1 MSADRRDPALSRR
14 TFLGNAAALAGAAA
28 GGSALGSSEAAWAAN
43 TPPPASLAA
52 SPPPGFV
59 PLSEPGKIIKVSKSD
74 TLMPNGLFPK
84 ADVAQTMLERV
95 MMELTGETDINKAMA
110 RFIHKD
116 DKVAIK
122 MNGIAG
128 QTGATMAT
136 NKEIVLPI
144 VAAVL
149 AVGVPA
155 ANIMVYE
162 QYNSF
167 FNGTRVNAK
176 NLPPG
181 VQMGI
186 HANKDATM
194 PEIRVLGIRTKF
206 VRQLTEA
213 TAVINVALI
222 KDHSICGYTGCLKNM
237 THGST
242 INPHDFHAHNA
253 SPQIATL
260 YAQDVVKSRVRLHI
274 TDAFKLI
281 YDQGPLDKNPE
292 RRVPHD
298 AVYATTDPVAMDI
311 IGWGEVEKWR
321 KNKGLPTLA
330 KAGREPTYIRVAG
343 ELGLGVADKEQIRMR
358 EVTL

>member
-1 MSADRRDPALSRR
+1 MSAERSDPNLSRR
-14 TFLGNAAALAGAAA
+14 RFLGNAAALAGTAA
-28 GGSALGSSEAAWAAN
+28 GATALGSSGIVHAAA
-43 TPPPASLAA
+43 PAGLAA
-52 SPPPGFV
+52 SPPAGFV
-59 PLSEPGKIIKVSKSD
+59 PFAEPGKIVKVSKSD

-95 MMELTGETDINKAMA
+95 MTELTGETDINKAMA
-110 RFIHKD
+110 RFISKD

-136 NKEIVLPI
+136 NKEVVLPI

-149 AVGVPA
+149 ACGVPA

-167 FNGTRVNAK
+167 FNGCRVNAK

-181 VQMGI
+181 VQWGV

-206 VRQLTEA
+206 VRHFTDA

-222 KDHSICGYTGCLKNM
+222 KDHSICGYTGCLKNI

-274 TDAFKLI
+274 TDGFKLI

-298 AVYATTDPVAMDI
+298 AMYATTDPVAMDI

-343 ELGLGVADKEQIRMR
+343 ELGLGIADKEQIRMR

>member
-1 MSADRRDPALSRR
+1 MSAEPVDPTLSRR
-14 TFLGNAAALAGAAA
+14 RFLGNAAALAGAAA
-28 GGSALGSSEAAWAAN
+28 GASALGSSNVASAAA
-43 TPPPASLAA
+43 PASLAA
-52 SPPPGFV
+52 SPPAGFV
-59 PLSEPGKIIKVSKSD
+59 PLSEPGKIVKVSKSD
-74 TLMPNGLFPK
+74 TLMPNKLFPK
-84 ADVAQTMLERV
+84 EDVARTMLERV
-95 MMELTGETDINKAMA
+95 MTELTGETDINKAMA
-110 RFIHKD
+110 RYIHKD

-136 NKEIVLPI
+136 NKEIILPI
-144 VAAVL
+144 VAAVM

-155 ANIMVYE
+155 ANIVVYE

-176 NLPPG
+176 NLPAG
-181 VQMGI
+181 VLTAI

-194 PEIRVLGIRTKF
+194 PEIKVLGIRTKF
-206 VRQLTEA
+206 VRPLTEA
-213 TAVINVALI
+213 TAIINVALI
-222 KDHSICGYTGCLKNM
+222 KDHSICGYTGCLKNI

-253 SPQIATL
+253 SPQIAAL

-274 TDAFKLI
+274 TDGFKLI

-321 KNKGLPTLA
+321 KNKGLPTLV
-330 KAGREPTYIRVAG
+330 KAGREPSYIRVAG

>member
-1 MSADRRDPALSRR
+1 MSADRIDPTLSRR
-14 TFLGNAAALAGAAA
+14 RFLGNAAALAGVAA
-28 GGSALGSSEAAWAAN
+28 GASTLGSSGAASAAA
-43 TPPPASLAA
+43 PASLAA

-59 PLSEPGKIIKVSKSD
+59 PLSEPGKIIKVAKSD

-84 ADVAQTMLERV
+84 ADVAQTMLERA
-95 MMELTGETDINKAMA
+95 MTELTGETDMAKAMA

-136 NKEIVLPI
+136 NKEIILPI

-155 ANIMVYE
+155 ANIVVYE

-181 VQMGI
+181 VLTAI

-206 VRQLTEA
+206 VRPLTEA

-253 SPQIATL
+253 SPQIAAL

-274 TDAFKLI
+274 TDGFKLI

-292 RRVPHD
+292 RRVAHD

-321 KNKGLPTLA
+321 KNKGLPTLT

-358 EVTL
+358 EVTI

>member
-1 MSADRRDPALSRR
+1 MSAERVDPYLSRR
-14 TFLGNAAALAGAAA
+14 RFLGNAAALAGAAA
-28 GGSALGSSEAAWAAN
+28 GASALGSSSSASAGTPAN
-43 TPPPASLAA
+43 LAA
-52 SPPPGFV
+52 SPPAGFI
-59 PLSEPGKIIKVSKSD
+59 PLSEPGKIVKVAKSD
-74 TLMPNGLFPK
+74 TLMPNKLFPK
-84 ADVAQTMLERV
+84 EDIARTMLERV
-95 MMELTGETDINKAMA
+95 MTELTGETDINKAMA
-110 RFIHKD
+110 RYIHKD

-136 NKEIVLPI
+136 NKEIILPI
-144 VAAVL
+144 VAAVM

-155 ANIMVYE
+155 ANIVVYE

-181 VQMGI
+181 VLTAI

-194 PEIRVLGIRTKF
+194 PEIKVLGIRTKF
-206 VRQLTEA
+206 VRPLTEA

-253 SPQIATL
+253 SPQIAAL

-274 TDAFKLI
+274 TDGFKLI

>member
-1 MSADRRDPALSRR
+1 MSAERIDPSLSRR

-28 GGSALGSSEAAWAAN
+28 GASTLGSSRIVHAAN
-43 TPPPASLAA
+43 TNLAA

-59 PLSEPGKIIKVSKSD
+59 PLSEPGKIVKVSRSD

-84 ADVAQTMLERV
+84 ADVATNMLERV
-95 MMELTGETDINKAMA
+95 MTELTGETDVNKAMA

-128 QTGATMAT
+128 QTGGTMAT
-136 NKEIVLPI
+136 NKELVLPI

-149 AVGVPA
+149 ACGVPA

-167 FNGTRVNAK
+167 FNGCRVNAK

-181 VQMGI
+181 VQWGV

-194 PEIRVLGIRTKF
+194 PEIKVLGVRTKF
-206 VRQLTEA
+206 VRHLTDA

-222 KDHSICGYTGCLKNM
+222 KDHSICGYTGCLKNI

-274 TDAFKLI
+274 TDGFKLI

-321 KNKGLPTLA
+321 KNKNLPTLA

-343 ELGLGVADKEQIRMR
+343 ELGLGIADKEQIRMR

>member
-1 MSADRRDPALSRR
+1 MSAERVDPTLSRR
-14 TFLGNAAALAGAAA
+14 RFLGNAAALAGAAA
-28 GGSALGSSEAAWAAN
+28 GSSALAERTAMAAAPANLAA
-43 TPPPASLAA
+43 TPPG
-52 SPPPGFV
+52 GFV

-74 TLMPNGLFPK
+74 TLMPNKLFPK
-84 ADVAQTMLERV
+84 EDIARTMLERV
-95 MMELTGETDINKAMA
+95 MTELTGETDINKAMA

-136 NKEIVLPI
+136 NKEIILPI

-155 ANIMVYE
+155 ANIVVYE

-176 NLPPG
+176 NLPAG
-181 VQMGI
+181 VLTSI

-194 PEIRVLGIRTKF
+194 PEIKVLGIRTKF
-206 VRQLTEA
+206 VRPLTEA

-222 KDHSICGYTGCLKNM
+222 KDHSICGYTGCLKNI

-274 TDAFKLI
+274 TDGFKLI

-321 KNKGLPTLA
+321 QNKRLPTLA